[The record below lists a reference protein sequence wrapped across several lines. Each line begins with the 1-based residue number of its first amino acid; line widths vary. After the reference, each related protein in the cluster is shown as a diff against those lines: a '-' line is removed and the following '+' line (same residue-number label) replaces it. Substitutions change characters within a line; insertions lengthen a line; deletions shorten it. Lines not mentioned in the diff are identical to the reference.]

1 MGIRD
6 QLLQRQLKPRQAQQ
20 PNAAHNAADIHETA
34 KPYRRWIPGIRSF
47 LRLRYLSAKKS
58 VLIENKQELR
68 YDISADEI
76 QNSVRSKL
84 TARRGIWPALLSPWV
99 AAPLLLLLLA
109 AAAYSTW
116 LSHKSALDRAVF
128 RTDIPAYSD
137 AVYRIKS
144 TYASAADQD
153 DPEKQEAIEQNAKQ
167 QEAEA
172 AELKQKILAH
182 FSKTP
187 NVPEKLGAL
196 LDGIQE
202 KDLEPQELYKLV
214 KVLND
219 ELFINRIPYYL
230 SPMVETADC
239 AHLPLTA
246 FLGRLFGGAQ
256 GSGEL
261 CVVYALLTFHV
272 DEFRYYNAEQ
282 QDHLA
287 YFTRRLDQM
296 QLNENVLGK
305 VHLGDDSAQILL
317 SNIDATSAN
326 STVALNDGQ
335 LQTKLMPEGMADV
348 YGLESI
354 ARRLQT
360 RVVDQYADELKQSWK
375 WKFEK
380 VWHRLTQVESSLLP
394 AATAKLQR
402 RVADITAFHEV
413 QHLIDQFNDLQE
425 PPWFDEALQKV
436 ATNVPMTPEFS
447 NHVLWELSAFFTHLS
462 YADELK
468 GVLLNELA
476 AITLD
481 PLLQDQPHYY
491 SIRILLPILHEMHQG
506 TLGATPPDPALSLS
520 DVARSYKYL
529 AQNIDSIDTVSR
541 DAYQL
546 LFGSKLPDINKARS
560 QIRKVHDL
568 RSEERKLPQQ

>member
-1 MGIRD
+1 MAIRD
-6 QLLQRQLKPRQAQQ
+6 QFLRKQLPGEQTEA
-20 PNAAHNAADIHETA
+20 PDASNTADIHETA
-34 KPYRRWIPGIRSF
+34 QPYQRWVPGIRSF

-58 VLIENKQELR
+58 VLLENKQEMR
-68 YDISADEI
+68 YDISTADI
-76 QNSVRSKL
+76 QHRVRSKL
-84 TARRGIWPALLSPWV
+84 NARSEIWPTLLSPWIV
-99 AAPLLLLLLA
+99 APLLLLLLA
-109 AAAYSTW
+109 SIAYGTW
-116 LSHKSALDRAVF
+116 HSYKSALERSVF
-128 RTDIPAYSD
+128 KTDIPAYSD
-137 AVYRIKS
+137 TVYRIKAS
-144 TYASAADQD
+144 YATAADQD
-153 DPEKQEAIEQNAKQ
+153 DPEKQKAIEQSIAQ
-167 QEAEA
+167 QEKQA
-172 AELKQKILAH
+172 AELQQKILDH
-182 FSKTP
+182 FQEIP
-187 NVPEKLGAL
+187 NVPEKLTAL
-196 LDGIQE
+196 LDGIQT
-202 KDLEPQELYKLV
+202 KDLPPQDLYKLV
-214 KVLND
+214 KNLND
-219 ELFINRIPYYL
+219 ELFINRVPYYL
-230 SPMVETADC
+230 SPMVEIADC

-246 FLGRLFGGAQ
+246 FLGRLFGGQQ

-261 CVVYALLTFHV
+261 CIVYALLTFHV

-287 YFTRRLDQM
+287 YFTRRLDHLQI
-296 QLNENVLGK
+296 NENVLGK

-317 SNIDATSAN
+317 SNIDATSAS
-326 STVALNDGQ
+326 STVAVNDGQ
-335 LQTKLMPEGMADV
+335 LQTKLMPQGMADV

-360 RVVDQYADELKQSWK
+360 RVVDQYADELQQSWK
-375 WKFEK
+375 WKFER
-380 VWHRLTQVESSLLP
+380 VWHRLNRVESSVLP

-425 PPWFDEALQKV
+425 PPWFEETLEKV
-436 ATNVPMTPEFS
+436 AANAPLTPEFG

-506 TLGATPPDPALSLS
+506 KLGTTPPDPALSLS

-529 AQNIDSIDTVSR
+529 AQHIDSVDTVAR

-546 LFGSKLPDINKARS
+546 LFGSKLPDINEAMSVK
-560 QIRKVHDL
+560 RKFHDL
-568 RSEERKLPQQ
+568 RSNETKRNRAG